1 MITLVAP
8 FMVRYPTLSVGVAVA
23 SLLASTVSAV
33 AKPTDT
39 TTMIGLVVL
48 LWYTV
53 PSIARLPVTSDCE
66 AIAPPDPD
74 DDPELSS
81 GLFKRDLQGLN
92 CGVATFGADYINFTD
107 PGKVIPNVKAAIRQ
121 QNDRTPTYRP
131 QGDYDLCADGSG
143 GIV

>member
-1 MITLVAP
+1 
-8 FMVRYPTLSVGVAVA
+8 
-23 SLLASTVSAV
+23 
-33 AKPTDT
+33 
-39 TTMIGLVVL
+39 MIGLVVL

-81 GLFKRDLQGLN
+81 DLQGLN
-92 CGVATFGADYINFTD
+92 GGIATFRAYYVYFTD

-143 GIV
+143 GIVQVLNNTSYSFGVRWNQL